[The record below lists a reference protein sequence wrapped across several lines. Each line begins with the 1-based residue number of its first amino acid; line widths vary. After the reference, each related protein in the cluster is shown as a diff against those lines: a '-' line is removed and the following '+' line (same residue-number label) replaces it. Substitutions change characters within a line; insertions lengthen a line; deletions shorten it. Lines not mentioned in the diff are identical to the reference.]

1 MIARR
6 FSLYRY
12 QNEVVIFASGVSNSG
27 EIRPEAFY
35 REKQLIEQTLGWLS
49 GRLLVYF
56 STTSLYDPS
65 KQHSLYNQHKV
76 EMEELIRSRACRYL
90 IVRVSNVVGGSGNP
104 HTVFNYF
111 WDHIQQGKPFMI
123 WKNTTRNL
131 IDIDDFYEAVEQAIT
146 RSVYHN
152 QTYTIANPHSVS
164 PIQIVEA
171 IEQHTGKKGNYKQVS
186 KGTPFKIDTQIQDLL
201 TFDLIYW
208 RPDQYIL
215 RLLTKYYLP
224 DKPPAHVL

>member
-6 FSLYRY
+6 FSPYRH
-12 QNEVVIFASGVSNSG
+12 QDEVIIFASGVSNSR
-27 EIRPEAFY
+27 ETRSEAFC
-35 REKQLIEQTLGWLS
+35 REKQLIEETLGWIS

-65 KQHSLYNQHKV
+65 EQHSLYNQHKV
-76 EMEELIRSRACRYL
+76 GMEELIRSRARRYL
-90 IVRVSNVVGGSGNP
+90 IVRASNVVGSSGNP

-111 WDHIQQGKPFMI
+111 WDHIQQGKPFMV
-123 WKNTTRNL
+123 WKNTIRNL

-146 RSVYHN
+146 RSACHN
-152 QTYTIANPHSVS
+152 QTYTIANPCSIS

-171 IEQHTGKKGNYKQVS
+171 IEQYTGKKGNYKQVN

-201 TFDLIYW
+201 TSDLVYW
-208 RPDQYIL
+208 QPDQYIL

-224 DKPPAHVL
+224 DKSPAYVL